1 MEPYDVPVDDKL
13 FLGAVDSATALDA
26 DALGLRQVRNIRNI
40 RNGVDI
46 IAVFGMGIRNTKAA
60 IRNIS
65 VMRNVCRNRIAIDF
79 TSFFRCCFACFAC
92 FPLVSRG
99 GRIAPP
105 GVYVRAESDAA
116 PYGRQTICASGPMAN
131 KNSSMWGPSRGFV

>member
-1 MEPYDVPVDDKL
+1 LTPPIAFIVAPPVALPPKALALRMEPYDVPVDDKL

-79 TSFFRCCFACFAC
+79 TSFFRCCFACS
-92 FPLVSRG
+92 LVSHLSAVEG
-99 GRIAPP
+99 A
-105 GVYVRAESDAA
+105 
-116 PYGRQTICASGPMAN
+116 
-131 KNSSMWGPSRGFV
+131 